1 LIIARGCAHTLAT
14 NSRRCRK
21 VHVTLS
27 DVEHFVV
34 VQEEAARWERR
45 AMRMEEQVEE
55 SMGRDHELRCESCAI
70 NLHL

>member
-1 LIIARGCAHTLAT
+1 LGIARGRTHTLAT

-21 VHVTLS
+21 VYATLS
-27 DVEHFVV
+27 DVERLVV

-55 SMGRDHELRCESCAI
+55 SMGRDHELRC
-70 NLHL
+70 